1 MSLFSSSKN
10 EKKQEP
16 KKINIQDLIEDNKS
30 LSEESPLDGTPT
42 VSESELFETPIIL
55 ESELVDLDETPDET
69 PIEVKNAKV
78 IPEVLKNEELTF
90 DSSETSL
97 SDRLKKKIE
106 DLSKENQEGLV
117 VADTLETEG
126 NLFGPSTKE
135 KFTEEELSFASEIGE
150 SPSES
155 EPFDKD
161 FFEEISPKEK
171 EANEIEDFPA
181 NKATDFFEDL
191 KNNTIKSNA
200 VKVPRVFLNW
210 FEKADK
216 NATVFEAYSLADSE
230 DDSKLKDWVKE
241 NQNLFAKIWLG
252 DVVPELELELYMTSI
267 PNYDGKLP
275 NILVRTEEGKYVIKT
290 SKDILPSDEF
300 RLTEQEILKDWEY
313 LFTNGF
319 SELLD

>member
-16 KKINIQDLIEDNKS
+16 KKINIQDLIEDNKA
-30 LSEESPLDGTPT
+30 LSENLSLDETPT
-42 VSESELFETPIIL
+42 ISESELVETAIIL
-55 ESELVDLDETPDET
+55 ESESVDLDET
-69 PIEVKNAKV
+69 PIEVKDVKV
-78 IPEVLKNEELTF
+78 VPEVLKNEELTF

-97 SDRLKKKIE
+97 SVRLKKKIE
-106 DLSKENQEGLV
+106 DLSKESQEELV
-117 VADTLETEG
+117 AEDTSELREDLSNTGIE
-126 NLFGPSTKE
+126 NLG
-135 KFTEEELSFASEIGE
+135 EEELSFASVAGE
-150 SPSES
+150 DSSETTS
-155 EPFDKD
+155 IDNEPFD
-161 FFEEISPKEK
+161 EISPKEK
-171 EANEIEDFPA
+171 EVNESEDSSA
-181 NKATDFFEDL
+181 NKTNDFFEDL
-191 KNNTIKSNA
+191 KDSTAKSNV

-210 FEKADK
+210 LETADK

-252 DVVPELELELYMTSI
+252 DIVPELELELYMTSI

>member
-30 LSEESPLDGTPT
+30 LSEESPLDGAPI
-42 VSESELFETPIIL
+42 VSEPELFETPIIL
-55 ESELVDLDETPDET
+55 ESEPIDLDET
-69 PIEVKNAKV
+69 PIEVKDTKV
-78 IPEVLKNEELTF
+78 VPEVLKDEELTF
-90 DSSETSL
+90 DSSEASL

-106 DLSKENQEGLV
+106 DLSKGSQEELV
-117 VADTLETEG
+117 AEDTSELRESLLKSEI
-126 NLFGPSTKE
+126 E
-135 KFTEEELSFASEIGE
+135 KHREEELSFASVAGE
-150 SPSES
+150 DSPETTSSNE
-155 EPFDKD
+155 D
-161 FFEEISPKEK
+161 FFDEISPKEK
-171 EANEIEDFPA
+171 EIDESENSSA
-181 NKATDFFEDL
+181 NKTNDFFEDL
-191 KNNTIKSNA
+191 KDSTAKSNV

-216 NATVFEAYSLADSE
+216 NATVFEAYSLVDLE

-241 NQNLFAKIWLG
+241 NQNIFAKIWLG
-252 DVVPELELELYMTSI
+252 DVIPELELELYMTSI

>member
-16 KKINIQDLIEDNKS
+16 KKINIQDLIEDNKV
-30 LSEESPLDGTPT
+30 LSENLSLDETPT
-42 VSESELFETPIIL
+42 ISESELIETPIIL
-55 ESELVDLDETPDET
+55 ESESVDLDET
-69 PIEVKNAKV
+69 PIEVKDAKV
-78 IPEVLKNEELTF
+78 VPEVLKNEELTF
-90 DSSETSL
+90 DSSKESL

-106 DLSKENQEGLV
+106 DLSKENQEELV
-117 VADTLETEG
+117 VENTSELRESSLKSEI
-126 NLFGPSTKE
+126 E
-135 KFTEEELSFASEIGE
+135 KHGEEELSFASVAGE
-150 SPSES
+150 DSPETTSSNE
-155 EPFDKD
+155 D
-161 FFEEISPKEK
+161 FFDEISPKEK
-171 EANEIEDFPA
+171 EINESEDSSV
-181 NKATDFFEDL
+181 NKTNDFFEDL
-191 KNNTIKSNA
+191 KDSTAKSNV

-216 NATVFEAYSLADSE
+216 NATVFEAYSLVDLE

-241 NQNLFAKIWLG
+241 NQNIFAKIWLG
-252 DVVPELELELYMTSI
+252 DVIPELELEFYMTSI

-275 NILVRTEEGKYVIKT
+275 NVLVRTEEGKYVIKT
-290 SKDILPSDEF
+290 SEDILPSDEL

>member
-16 KKINIQDLIEDNKS
+16 KKINIQDLIEDNKT
-30 LSEESPLDGTPT
+30 LSENFSLDETPS
-42 VSESELFETPIIL
+42 VSESEVVETPIVL
-55 ESELVDLDETPDET
+55 ESESVDLDET
-69 PIEVKNAKV
+69 PIEVKDAKV
-78 IPEVLKNEELTF
+78 VPEILEKEESTF
-90 DSSETSL
+90 GSSSEEDL
-97 SDRLKKKIE
+97 SVCLKKKIE
-106 DLSKENQEGLV
+106 DLSKESQEELA
-117 VADTLETEG
+117 VADAFETKAG
-126 NLFGPSTKE
+126 LLAPSKE
-135 KFTEEELSFASEIGE
+135 IFSEEELSFASVAGEDSLETTPYDEDFFDEIPPKGKE
-150 SPSES
+150 ISES
-155 EPFDKD
+155 ED
-161 FFEEISPKEK
+161 SST
-171 EANEIEDFPA
+171 
-181 NKATDFFEDL
+181 NKTNDFFEDL
-191 KNNTIKSNA
+191 KDGTAKSNA
-200 VKVPRVFLNW
+200 VKVPRAFLNW

-252 DVVPELELELYMTSI
+252 DIVPELELELYMTSI

>member
-16 KKINIQDLIEDNKS
+16 KKINIQDLIEDNKA
-30 LSEESPLDGTPT
+30 LSENLSLDETPT
-42 VSESELFETPIIL
+42 ISESELVETPIIL
-55 ESELVDLDETPDET
+55 ESEPVDLNET
-69 PIEVKNAKV
+69 PIEVKDAKV
-78 IPEVLKNEELTF
+78 VPEVLKNEELTF
-90 DSSETSL
+90 DSSKESL

-106 DLSKENQEGLV
+106 DLSKENQEELV
-117 VADTLETEG
+117 VENTSELRESSLKSEI
-126 NLFGPSTKE
+126 E
-135 KFTEEELSFASEIGE
+135 KHGEEELSFASVAGE
-150 SPSES
+150 DSPETTSSNE
-155 EPFDKD
+155 D
-161 FFEEISPKEK
+161 FFDEISPKEK
-171 EANEIEDFPA
+171 EINDSEDSSV
-181 NKATDFFEDL
+181 NKTNDFFEDL
-191 KNNTIKSNA
+191 KDSTAKSNV

-216 NATVFEAYSLADSE
+216 NATVFEAYSLVDLE

-241 NQNLFAKIWLG
+241 NQNIFAKIWLG
-252 DVVPELELELYMTSI
+252 DVIPELELEFYMTSI

-275 NILVRTEEGKYVIKT
+275 NVLVRTEEGKYVIKT
-290 SKDILPSDEF
+290 SEDILPSDEL

>member
-16 KKINIQDLIEDNKS
+16 KKINIQDLIEDNKV
-30 LSEESPLDGTPT
+30 LSEKLPLDEAPT
-42 VSESELFETPIIL
+42 VSESELIETPIIL
-55 ESELVDLDETPDET
+55 ESELVDLDETP
-69 PIEVKNAKV
+69 IEVKDVKV
-78 IPEVLKNEELTF
+78 VPEVLKNEELPF
-90 DSSETSL
+90 DSSEASL

-106 DLSKENQEGLV
+106 DLSKGSQEELV
-117 VADTLETEG
+117 AEDTSELRESLLKSEI
-126 NLFGPSTKE
+126 E
-135 KFTEEELSFASEIGE
+135 KYGEEELSFASVAGE
-150 SPSES
+150 DSP
-155 EPFDKD
+155 
-161 FFEEISPKEK
+161 EISPKEI
-171 EANEIEDFPA
+171 NESEDSSA
-181 NKATDFFEDL
+181 NKTNDFFEDL
-191 KNNTIKSNA
+191 KDSTIKSNA
-200 VKVPRVFLNW
+200 VKVPRAFLNW

-230 DDSKLKDWVKE
+230 NDSKLKDWVKE

>member
-16 KKINIQDLIEDNKS
+16 KKINIQDLIEDNKV
-30 LSEESPLDGTPT
+30 LSEKLPLDEAPT
-42 VSESELFETPIIL
+42 VSESELIETPIIL
-55 ESELVDLDETPDET
+55 ESELVDLDETP
-69 PIEVKNAKV
+69 IEVKDAKV
-78 IPEVLKNEELTF
+78 VPGVLKNEELPF
-90 DSSETSL
+90 DSPETSL

-106 DLSKENQEGLV
+106 DLSKESQEELV
-117 VADTLETEG
+117 TENTSESREDLLNTEIK
-126 NLFGPSTKE
+126 NLG
-135 KFTEEELSFASEIGE
+135 EEELSFVSVAGE
-150 SPSES
+150 DSQKATLSDEKI
-155 EPFDKD
+155 FD
-161 FFEEISPKEK
+161 EISPKEK
-171 EANEIEDFPA
+171 EANEIEDSPV
-181 NKATDFFEDL
+181 NKTNDFFEDL
-191 KNNTIKSNA
+191 KDNIAKSNT

-216 NATVFEAYSLADSE
+216 NATVFEAYSLIDSE
-230 DDSKLKDWVKE
+230 SDSKLKDWAKE
-241 NQNLFAKIWLG
+241 NQNTFAKIWLG

-290 SKDILPSDEF
+290 SKDILSSDEF
-300 RLTEQEILKDWEY
+300 RLTEQEIVKDWEY